1 MLNKEVTSM
10 YLYYD
15 RTGKLK
21 EVIND
26 EALRQGN
33 YGVNKLY
40 IYIDRNDVASID
52 ITYLLPS
59 ELIVGPG
66 NYSTRKQEEIPF
78 DEKRDIYWFKY
89 HKTYNFFVINLE
101 ADINGNGPLD
111 EAGLVHCDMQMNLD
125 STDIYTLGELNFNVE
140 VNSVL
145 NQNQVATQEYMS
157 LSNYLFLRSMS
168 VPYTGA
174 TKDLDL
180 GAHEFKFGS
189 GSSIFEDEAGAVFTN
204 DFGAIILVP
213 HTYLRVDTY
222 IVSNSYELYGI
233 QAGLGKGADNS
244 ITLYNNDG
252 DINVDCYGEFK
263 YKGSEVATHSDLPSG
278 NICAFFYTNAFTLQ
292 EGGNYAATDIQ
303 VTDFIEGSNMIIIT
317 WDNCFALCP
326 IPQSGPGRVCA
337 AMWSANG
344 ESQIVRIKYELK
356 DNNTKLDISLS
367 GGFTPPSGH
376 SAIVQC
382 VKLF

>member
-1 MLNKEVTSM
+1 M

-59 ELIVGPG
+59 QLIVGPQ
-66 NYSTRKQEEIPF
+66 NYDDREEAEIPF

-89 HKTYNFFVINLE
+89 HKTYNFFVIDLE

-125 STDIYTLGELNFNVE
+125 SSDIYTLGELNFNVE

-145 NQNQVATQEYMS
+145 NQKQVATQEYMS
-157 LSNYLFLRSMS
+157 LSNYLFLRSIS

-180 GAHEFKFGS
+180 GNYTIRAREFQLPEGYVYSDS
-189 GSSIFEDEAGAVFTN
+189 GNVYIGTGIGKVILAPETIAEYAGAEIANKN
-204 DFGAIILVP
+204 DVPKKQVLATFNTDDFILDEE
-213 HTYLRVDTY
+213 T
-222 IVSNSYELYGI
+222 GI
-233 QAGLGKGADNS
+233 QSCVVN
-244 ITLYNNDG
+244 
-252 DINVDCYGEFK
+252 INVGYIEN
-263 YKGSEVATHSDLPSG
+263 SDL
-278 NICAFFYTNAFTLQ
+278 L
-292 EGGNYAATDIQ
+292 
-303 VTDFIEGSNMIIIT
+303 IIT
-317 WDNCFALCP
+317 WGGCFAICP
-326 IPQSGPGRVCA
+326 IPQSGAGRVCA
-337 AMWSANG
+337 ALWNADG
-344 ESQIVRIKYELK
+344 ESQITRIRYEIVEL
-356 DNNTKLDISLS
+356 
-367 GGFTPPSGH
+367 GGRKNLVITLPSSFQLPSNFTGYVINYKI
-376 SAIVQC
+376 A
-382 VKLF
+382 